1 MGRETRDTR
10 HPLSSNCSSG
20 SRKCQLATH
29 ACLATTIHTRPPQ
42 PLRHAG
48 VMVMDLDAS
57 LCPGQSKYLP
67 SRQPPIG
74 QSLASWAGSAPLTH
88 AFWLRLWF
96 LPRSLP
102 LQQPSLSGRPAR
114 RSPLL
119 QVSSPTSGGPHSGLL
134 GLCRCDLIPSRSDP
148 VHAYRALYSLVRS
161 RPNYR
166 CSGRCQSLVVHLIDC
181 AQESVNIGAG
191 NCRTGTERRKLHPQ
205 VRNAFVST
213 AGMARSAVWQIDFVL
228 SCLACLSMSYV
239 NHGL

>member
-1 MGRETRDTR
+1 MSARD
-10 HPLSSNCSSG
+10 
-20 SRKCQLATH
+20 
-29 ACLATTIHTRPPQ
+29 ACLLGHDDPHTAAPAIAPCR
-42 PLRHAG
+42 RHGDGLGRFALSWAEQIPAISSASHWPVAG
-48 VMVMDLDAS
+48 VMGWIRPAHTCFLAPALVLAPQPAAPAAE
-57 LCPGQSKYLP
+57 LKRP
-67 SRQPPIG
+67 S
-74 QSLASWAGSAPLTH
+74 STEESAPPGLV
-88 AFWLRLWF
+88 ANFRWPAQWSSRAVSLR
-96 LPRSLP
+96 PDP
-102 LQQPSLSGRPAR
+102 
-114 RSPLL
+114 
-119 QVSSPTSGGPHSGLL
+119 
-134 GLCRCDLIPSRSDP
+134 IPIRSDP